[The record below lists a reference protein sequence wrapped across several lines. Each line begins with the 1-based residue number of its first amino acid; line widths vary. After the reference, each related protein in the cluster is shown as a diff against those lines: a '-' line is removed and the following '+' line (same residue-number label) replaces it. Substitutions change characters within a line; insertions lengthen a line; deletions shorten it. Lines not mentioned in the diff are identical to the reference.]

1 MLDGKVGRADGAPV
15 VIERVLRGVIYG
27 LVEPEFIGGASKT
40 LEFFI
45 NGILIG
51 GVTIQPS
58 DVEGDAPCAFKL
70 LISPRFVFEAP
81 ISLRMRDAESG
92 VEVGRP
98 MSFLDAAGAKRAIEV
113 ADGAVTGVEFGAL
126 KGVLREVNPHALP
139 IALCVYHRGAAIA
152 RTVVDSESR
161 PAAAGAVIPS
171 LPFSMALPSS
181 VLDGSATTLCV
192 RIEGAAQELAGS
204 PLTVWLD
211 SSDGLRDRLA
221 HLERKN
227 ERLEAEVAQLRASVV
242 EDVAEQFYRFVVP
255 RVDAFLSLQREGLEG
270 QMIALWR
277 NLSGDAPP
285 PIARRG
291 LPESVSLRL
300 SGPFTGYRWSLQTV
314 ADAPSDRWFAR
325 SAFLGTEVSNAHDIL
340 VVLNGAHAVSRAA
353 LDNLTLAANGRAI
366 DLLRFAEEKG
376 GWRALGVIPRAA
388 LAATGA
394 LGLLLE
400 TDVESAH
407 PLAPSDMIAVSLSV
421 GSVILRAVKA
431 TALEYSISAS
441 PEVFPSGWH
450 AMEHM
455 PDKRPF
461 RWMTSEGSIVL
472 SGLLPGAPIRV
483 ELSGPMAL
491 GDTLAGVTADLDGA
505 PAEVTQV
512 PPAGRGWSLTLRFP
526 ARDAGSPAVAVM
538 RIRASARQPS
548 AADNRLL
555 SLALT
560 RVVVDQTP
568 EPPARPSAAAEEPAP
583 AEESPGG
590 AKELAEELAEELSAA
605 PNGG

>member
-1 MLDGKVGRADGAPV
+1 MLDGKVGRADGSALV

-27 LVEPEFIGGASKT
+27 LAEPEFIADASRT

-51 GVTIQPS
+51 SVTIQPS
-58 DVEGDAPCAFKL
+58 DFEDDAPFAFKCL
-70 LISPRFVFEAP
+70 VSPRFIFEAP

-92 VEVGRP
+92 VEVGHP

-113 ADGAVTGVEFGAL
+113 ADGAVTGVEYGAL
-126 KGVLREVNPHALP
+126 KGVLRDVNPHALP

-152 RTVVDSESR
+152 RVVVDSENR
-161 PAAAGAVIPS
+161 PSAAGAVIPS

-192 RIEGAAQELAGS
+192 RIEGAAQDFAGS

-227 ERLEAEVAQLRASVV
+227 ERLEAEVARLRASIV
-242 EDVAEQFYRFVVP
+242 EDIAEQFYRFVVP
-255 RVDAFLSLQREGLEG
+255 RVDSFLSLQREGLEG

-300 SGPFTGYRWSLQTV
+300 SGAFTGYRWSLATV

-340 VVLNGAHAVSRAA
+340 VVLNGAHAASRAA
-353 LDNLTLAANGRAI
+353 LDDLTLTANGRAI

-376 GWRALGVIPRAA
+376 GWRAIGVIPRAA
-388 LAATGA
+388 LAANGA

-407 PLAPSDMIAVSLSV
+407 PLAPSDMDAVSLSV
-421 GSVILRAVKA
+421 GSVVLRAVKA

-461 RWMTSEGSIVL
+461 RWMTGEGSIVL

-491 GDTLAGVTADLDGA
+491 GDVLAGVTADLDGA
-505 PAEVTQV
+505 PAEVTQN
-512 PPAGRGWSLTLRFP
+512 PPVGRGWSLKLKFP
-526 ARDAGSPAVAVM
+526 ARDAGGPSVAVL
-538 RIRASARQPS
+538 RVRASARQPS
-548 AADNRLL
+548 AEDKRFL

-568 EPPARPSAAAEEPAP
+568 EPPPLLSGDARDEPAP
-583 AEESPGG
+583 VDSPG
-590 AKELAEELAEELSAA
+590 AVKELVEDLAGA
-605 PNGG
+605 PDGG